1 MTEANCYFLICSRS
15 RTRRS
20 LEAKPTAGAPGGL
33 EIASCFYCY
42 RCKYLNVSSFCLLFF
57 FFLDSSFASFIAPQK
72 KREQKAANECG
83 FAAHVGLDLKPA
95 ATVNVLTGEII
106 HVFMSF
112 YYYL

>member
-1 MTEANCYFLICSRS
+1 MFPPSVRCS
-15 RTRRS
+15 
-20 LEAKPTAGAPGGL
+20 
-33 EIASCFYCY
+33 F
-42 RCKYLNVSSFCLLFF
+42 FF
-57 FFLDSSFASFIAPQK
+57 FFLDSSLASFIAPPPTKK